1 MCGLGEGSRRGEGW
15 PWRVT
20 WWVLTVSVTSTWVLP
35 HPLECVQYQAR
46 CLNHCHTLSSLT
58 HRQPYNSTLVQTPP
72 SAWNFLQHILSTPCQ
87 GPRVNQGSVIKFH
100 LWEVKEVPWADIPT
114 LSPTLRFSRLLCF
127 CGFQKSS
134 SGSQKLSLCFS
145 TVTILLLP
153 KADGDGWRGK
163 CHMQENEE
171 EKGRKS
177 SFNTSPLLYD
187 RNAHTERP
195 QSNGLQDFM
204 HILIQR
210 Y

>member
-1 MCGLGEGSRRGEGW
+1 MITGIC
-15 PWRVT
+15 
-20 WWVLTVSVTSTWVLP
+20 VLFLIS
-35 HPLECVQYQAR
+35 
-46 CLNHCHTLSSLT
+46 HCHTLSSLT
-58 HRQPYNSTLVQTPP
+58 HTQSYNSTSAQTPP

-87 GPRVNQGSVIKFH
+87 GPRANRGSVIEFH
-100 LWEVKEVPWADIPT
+100 LWEVTEAPWVDIPT
-114 LSPTLRFSRLLCF
+114 FSPTLRFSRLLCF

-153 KADGDGWRGK
+153 KADGDVWRGK

-171 EKGRKS
+171 EKGRKP

-187 RNAHTERP
+187 RNAHTEQP
-195 QSNGLQDFM
+195 QSNRLQDFM